1 MDSARTWFQK
11 LQTKE
16 KIASKKNELGLHG
29 MDGTEETP
37 SDATKQRV
45 AAAKQYIENHYKEQ
59 MKNLQERRE
68 RYGLK
73 RKKLLSSPLL
83 LLLLFCFLLSFV
95 SIMELNKYIFS

>member
-37 SDATKQRV
+37 SDATRQRV

-73 RKKLLSSPLL
+73 RKKTSFLSIVIIIIIILLPTF
-83 LLLLFCFLLSFV
+83 FCF
-95 SIMELNKYIFS
+95 NNGAK